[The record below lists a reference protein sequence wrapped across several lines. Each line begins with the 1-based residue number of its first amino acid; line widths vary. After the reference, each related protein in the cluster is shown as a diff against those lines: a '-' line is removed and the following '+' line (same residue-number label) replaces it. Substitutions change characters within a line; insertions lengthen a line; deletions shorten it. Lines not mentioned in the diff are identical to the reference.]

1 MDPSEKSDQSLSGP
15 PYFEHNF
22 QYYENK
28 ESISKYVNYF
38 PDNLHNKFLSKVI
51 EVFLLTINQI
61 MEQMQ
66 SIAFQVGLAQ
76 YSFFRFLPPSKVLL
90 AAQ

>member
-28 ESISKYVNYF
+28 ESISEYVNYF
-38 PDNLHNKFLSKVI
+38 QENLHNKFLSKNSRLI
-51 EVFLLTINQI
+51 GF
-61 MEQMQ
+61 
-66 SIAFQVGLAQ
+66 
-76 YSFFRFLPPSKVLL
+76 
-90 AAQ
+90 